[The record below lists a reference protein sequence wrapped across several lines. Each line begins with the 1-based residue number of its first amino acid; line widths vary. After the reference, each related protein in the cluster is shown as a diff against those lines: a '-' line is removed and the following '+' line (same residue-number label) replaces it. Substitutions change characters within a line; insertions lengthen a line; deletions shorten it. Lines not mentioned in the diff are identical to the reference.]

1 MRRVTFLIDDDLFK
15 KAKIKTIEADMNMTE
30 YITMLI
36 KSDLLSKETKKNK
49 HMPSKARVF
58 VLKCEISEMH
68 LISMCIVTCFHKKVK
83 F

>member
-1 MRRVTFLIDDDLFK
+1 MRRVTFLIEDELFK
-15 KAKIKTIEADMNMTE
+15 KAKIKAIEADMNMTE

-36 KSDLLSKETKKNK
+36 KSDLLSKQKKNK

>member
-36 KSDLLSKETKKNK
+36 KSDLLSKETKKRTNTL
-49 HMPSKARVF
+49 A
-58 VLKCEISEMH
+58 LDG
-68 LISMCIVTCFHKKVK
+68 MCLF
-83 F
+83 